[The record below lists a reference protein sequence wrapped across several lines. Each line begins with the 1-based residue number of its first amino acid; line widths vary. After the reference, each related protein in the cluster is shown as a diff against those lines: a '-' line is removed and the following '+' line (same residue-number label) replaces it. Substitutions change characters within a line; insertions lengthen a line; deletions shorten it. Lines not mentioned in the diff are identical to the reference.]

1 MGAWIMDY
9 ANRNPVNERFEGR
22 LWINEDV
29 KDFGR
34 YEHLQGEAPCYS
46 RRSPKKSPPRQ
57 NSPKRQQSPREQ
69 SSRRQKSMRRS
80 KPNHLRRK
88 RI

>member
-9 ANRNPVNERFEGR
+9 ANRDPVNERFEGR

-29 KDFGR
+29 TDFGR

-46 RRSPKKSPPRQ
+46 RRSPKKSPLDRIHPRGSSHPG
-57 NSPKRQQSPREQ
+57 NSHPGG
-69 SSRRQKSMRRS
+69 KSQ
-80 KPNHLRRK
+80 
-88 RI
+88 